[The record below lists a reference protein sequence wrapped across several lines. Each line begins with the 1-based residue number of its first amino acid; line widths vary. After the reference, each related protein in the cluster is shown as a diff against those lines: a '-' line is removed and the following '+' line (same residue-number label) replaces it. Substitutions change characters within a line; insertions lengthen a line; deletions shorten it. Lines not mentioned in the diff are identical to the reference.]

1 MKALKTD
8 SARIAVAAL
17 VVVACAIAFW
27 LLLLSPKREK
37 VDELTAQTDQLTAE
51 VATEQQ
57 RAALAAEAK
66 ENFPANY
73 QQLVLLGKAVPA
85 EAATP
90 SLLVQ
95 LDGVGIRSNT
105 RFMSISGG
113 GGGGGSSGGSTAE
126 ATESAAALLP
136 LGASVGPAGLSVM
149 PYSLD
154 FDGGFFAIADF
165 IEGLDALVRT
175 RNGEVDARG
184 RLVTI
189 DGFNLSPGGAEGG
202 ASAAPSSVLS
212 ANFSVTTYVTP
223 PGQGLTAGAT
233 PSGPGTELETEATEL
248 P

>member
-1 MKALKTD
+1 MKSLQTD
-8 SARIAVAAL
+8 SAKIAVAAV

-37 VDELTAQTDQLTAE
+37 VDKLTAQTEQLSAE

-66 ENFPANY
+66 ENFPAHY

-95 LDGVGIRSNT
+95 LDGVGSRSNT
-105 RFMSISGG
+105 TFMSISQGG
-113 GGGGGSSGGSTAE
+113 EGGDSSAGGSAE

-136 LGASVGPAGLSVM
+136 LGATVGPAGLSAM
-149 PYSLD
+149 PYALD

-175 RNGEVDARG
+175 RNGKVDARG

-189 DGFNLSPGGAEGG
+189 DGFNLGPGGGDGGG
-202 ASAAPSSVLS
+202 ASGTSGVLKAS
-212 ANFSVTTYVTP
+212 FSVTTYVTP

-233 PSGPGTELETEATEL
+233 PSGPGTELETETTEL

>member
-1 MKALKTD
+1 MKALKND
-8 SARIAVAAL
+8 SAKIALAAI
-17 VVVACAIAFW
+17 VVVACALAFY

-37 VDELTAQTDQLTAE
+37 ADELATQTEQLAAE
-51 VATEQQ
+51 VTTEQQ

-66 ENFPANY
+66 ENFPRNY

-95 LDGVGIRSNT
+95 LDAVGIRSDT
-105 RFMSISGG
+105 KFLSISGGGEG
-113 GGGGGSSGGSTAE
+113 GGGGGSAE
-126 ATESAAALLP
+126 ASEGSAALLP
-136 LGASVGPAGLSVM
+136 IGASVGPAGLSAM

-154 FDGGFFAIADF
+154 FSGGFFAIADF
-165 IEGLDALVRT
+165 IEGLDSLVRT
-175 RNGEVDARG
+175 KQGVVDARG

-189 DGFNLSPGGAEGG
+189 DGFNLAPAGSEGG
-202 ASAAPSSVLS
+202 GSAASALN

-233 PSGPGTELETEATEL
+233 PEGPGTETTTSM